1 MCHVS
6 VGHVARAVEAA
17 GISTVSIFVRAFR
30 HVAERMT
37 LPRTIVTRHPMGR
50 PMGAPGDAATHRRVL
65 EAALDLVETAEAPG
79 AIVELSGPYRT
90 TRPPE
95 ER

>member
-6 VGHVARAVEAA
+6 VGHVAREVEAS
-17 GISTVSIFVRAFR
+17 GIPTVSIFVRAFR
-30 HVAERMT
+30 HVAERMS

-50 PMGAPGDAATHRRVL
+50 PLGAPGDATTHRRVV
-65 EAALDLVETAEAPG
+65 EASLALLETATAPG
-79 AIVELSGPYRT
+79 AIVELPEPYRIPSG
-90 TRPPE
+90 RH